1 MSEANL
7 KPLNWTPNPNIGY
20 TVHRRSDGGMHY
32 TFTDI
37 SIETLAHWRAFSEE
51 HLMDSDRLTRNLY
64 DLRQITEVPGEAIDI
79 AVELASDPSARNIRL
94 AVVIANELAQKS
106 IKEIAAL
113 IRPGGL
119 EIGIFTDVDEAD
131 RWLNRPL
138 TQVL

>member
-7 KPLNWTPNPNIGY
+7 KPLNWTPNPKIGY
-20 TVHRRSDGGMHY
+20 AVHRRSDGGMHY

-37 SIETLAHWRAFSEE
+37 SKETLAHWRAFSLE

-64 DLRQITEVPGEAIDI
+64 DLRQVAEVPGEAINV
-79 AVELASDPSARNIRL
+79 AVELASDPSARNIRV
-94 AVVIANELAQKS
+94 AVVVANEQTQKS
-106 IKEIAAL
+106 IQEIAAL
-113 IRPGGL
+113 MRPGGL
-119 EIGIFTDVDEAD
+119 EMSIFVDADEAD

>member
-7 KPLNWTPNPNIGY
+7 KPLNWTPDPKIGY

-37 SIETLAHWRAFSEE
+37 SEETLSHWRAFSIE

-64 DLRQITEVPGEAIDI
+64 DLRQIADVPGKAVDVAI
-79 AVELASDPSARNIRL
+79 ELASDPSARNIRC
-94 AVVIANELAQKS
+94 AVVVANEQAQKS
-106 IKEIAAL
+106 IQEIAAL
-113 IRPGGL
+113 MRPGGL
-119 EIGIFTDVDEAD
+119 ELSIFTDFDEAD

-138 TQVL
+138 TQVV